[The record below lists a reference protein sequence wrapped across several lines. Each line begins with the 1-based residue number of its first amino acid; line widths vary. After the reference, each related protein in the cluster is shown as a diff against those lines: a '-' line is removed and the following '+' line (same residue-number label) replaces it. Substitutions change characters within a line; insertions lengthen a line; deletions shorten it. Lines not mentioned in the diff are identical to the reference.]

1 MNQWSSLKRFRDIP
15 LNTRPKLNVHKMLKW
30 RYGRQMSP
38 LCTFSLG
45 HASTGI
51 SFATSKKLIPVES
64 SFYEINPFCGL
75 TFGNFPVYWK
85 IAKIYLLQ
93 IIFINTS
100 LEIGKFNK
108 RKGVQQ
114 NRVPSSESSWRL
126 SKLIHGIQWSM
137 FYKPTFCEVNAS
149 SKFCKQIK
157 NNFLRIS
164 NFISLYKFNII
175 YKIFPIFFQFLK
187 LISQV
192 SWPEASWKSRYVFF
206 ISQVWNFWW

>member
-1 MNQWSSLKRFRDIP
+1 MLKDCTQLFQAYQFSISLKMNQWSSLKRFRDIP

-108 RKGVQQ
+108 
-114 NRVPSSESSWRL
+114 S
-126 SKLIHGIQWSM
+126 
-137 FYKPTFCEVNAS
+137 YKSTN
-149 SKFCKQIK
+149 
-157 NNFLRIS
+157 LHH
-164 NFISLYKFNII
+164 
-175 YKIFPIFFQFLK
+175 LK
-187 LISQV
+187 KKRRST
-192 SWPEASWKSRYVFF
+192 KSRSLIGKFMTVIKVDSWYPVKYVL
-206 ISQVWNFWW
+206 

>member
-1 MNQWSSLKRFRDIP
+1 
-15 LNTRPKLNVHKMLKW
+15 MLKW

-38 LCTFSLG
+38 LCTSSLG

-108 RKGVQQ
+108 
-114 NRVPSSESSWRL
+114 S
-126 SKLIHGIQWSM
+126 
-137 FYKPTFCEVNAS
+137 Y
-149 SKFCKQIK
+149 
-157 NNFLRIS
+157 
-164 NFISLYKFNII
+164 
-175 YKIFPIFFQFLK
+175 
-187 LISQV
+187 
-192 SWPEASWKSRYVFF
+192 
-206 ISQVWNFWW
+206 